1 MFKSYGRQKGNL
13 EFIDSKEN
21 TLTIDGK
28 VYYFFNPN
36 VRVKKNESLK
46 NVDVINQ
53 EIEFILKKGL
63 ITEISKIQDKVI
75 DLTIFI
81 IENNEY
87 YYNHFSLFLSYFL
100 KTFRDYTSILI
111 TFIGIFVLFCIITE
125 SYEIIF
131 FPILSF
137 GFFEDYLND
146 IIRDPNIHLWI
157 KEIII
162 FFIEIDPFY
171 TYTLLLSI
179 ISLISYL
186 FFRFTTKDLKITK
199 NQYSFHQS
207 VFVNLYLLDQK

>member
-13 EFIDSKEN
+13 EFVDSKEN

-28 VYYFFNPN
+28 VYYFFDPN
-36 VRVKKNESLK
+36 VRVKKNESLR
-46 NVDVINQ
+46 NVDIINQ
-53 EIEFILKKGL
+53 EIEFFLKKGL
-63 ITEISKIQDKVI
+63 ITEINKIQDNVI

-87 YYNHFSLFLSYFL
+87 YYNHFSLFLSYLL

-111 TFIGIFVLFCIITE
+111 TAIGIFVLFCIITE

-137 GFFEDYLND
+137 GFFEGYLND
-146 IIRDPNIHLWI
+146 IISDPNMYLWV
-157 KEIII
+157 KETII
-162 FFIEIDPFY
+162 FFTEIEPFY

-179 ISLISYL
+179 VSLISYL
-186 FFRFTTKDLKITK
+186 FFRFTTKDLKIIK